1 MKKTIALLTVVIL
14 LFTGSSLFAQTGKLL
29 LPGYTYV
36 FEIKDGTNRSGR
48 LDSTTA
54 EYYYINNP
62 AIGVDRISKKNV
74 SKIKEIHLNKDGTFS
89 NPHYS
94 RYLFGP
100 SALPQTKGELYWN
113 NVSFE
118 YNTIQ
123 FGVTENLSMG
133 VGGFLFTSL
142 SGYPTLL
149 PNAKYSFKLNE
160 KSHIAVGGL
169 MLVINTSSKTSSASL
184 PFVVYTYGDSEAN
197 ISFGGG
203 WAHEKTSGWSNRPT
217 GYIAG
222 IKRVARNWVVQG
234 EAYLLNNSTANT
246 ILLTTLRNIKPTSS
260 WDFGAM
266 ILNFDGERSAVPII
280 GYTIKF

>member
-1 MKKTIALLTVVIL
+1 MKKL
-14 LFTGSSLFAQTGKLL
+14 LFIFFSLWCLNAMAQNVKQLTIGNN
-29 LPGYTYV
+29 YS
-36 FEIKDGTNRSGR
+36 FEIKDGSNRSGR
-48 LDSTTA
+48 LDSLNA
-54 EYYYINNP
+54 VYYYINNP
-62 AIGVDRISKKNV
+62 SIGVDRISIKSV
-74 SKIKEIHLNKDGTFS
+74 SKVKAIKLNKDGYFS

-94 RYLFGP
+94 RYFFGP
-100 SALPQTKGELYWN
+100 SAIPHPKGEVYWN
-113 NVSFE
+113 NIWLE

-123 FGVTENLSMG
+123 YGVTDNFSVGMG
-133 VGGFLFTSL
+133 GLLFTSL

-222 IKRVARNWVVQG
+222 IKRGCTKLGGARRSLFVEQFNSKHNTTNHPTQHK
-234 EAYLLNNSTANT
+234 AYFKLGFWCHDT
-246 ILLTTLRNIKPTSS
+246 
-260 WDFGAM
+260 
-266 ILNFDGERSAVPII
+266 
-280 GYTIKF
+280 

>member
-1 MKKTIALLTVVIL
+1 MAQNVKQLTI
-14 LFTGSSLFAQTGKLL
+14 GNNYS
-29 LPGYTYV
+29 
-36 FEIKDGTNRSGR
+36 FEIKDGSNRSGR
-48 LDSTTA
+48 LDSLNA
-54 EYYYINNP
+54 VYYYINNP
-62 AIGVDRISKKNV
+62 SIGVDRISIKSV
-74 SKIKEIHLNKDGTFS
+74 SKVKAIKLNKDGYFS

-94 RYLFGP
+94 RYFFGP
-100 SALPQTKGELYWN
+100 SAIPHPKGEVYWN
-113 NVSFE
+113 NIWLE

-123 FGVTENLSMG
+123 YGVTDNFSVGMG
-133 VGGFLFTSL
+133 GLLFTSL

-266 ILNFDGERSAVPII
+266 ILNFDGERFALPII

>member
-1 MKKTIALLTVVIL
+1 MKKL
-14 LFTGSSLFAQTGKLL
+14 LFIFFSLWCLNAMAQNVKQLTIGNN
-29 LPGYTYV
+29 YS
-36 FEIKDGTNRSGR
+36 FEIKDGSNRSGR
-48 LDSTTA
+48 LDSLNTV
-54 EYYYINNP
+54 YYYINNP
-62 AIGVDRISKKNV
+62 SIGVDRISIKSV
-74 SKIKEIHLNKDGTFS
+74 SKVKAIKLNKDGYFS

-94 RYLFGP
+94 RYFFGP
-100 SALPQTKGELYWN
+100 SAIPHPKGEVYWN
-113 NVSFE
+113 NIWLE

-123 FGVTENLSMG
+123 YGVTDNFSVGMG
-133 VGGFLFTSL
+133 GLLFTSL

>member
-1 MKKTIALLTVVIL
+1 MKKL
-14 LFTGSSLFAQTGKLL
+14 LFIFFSLWCLNAMAQNVKQLTIGNN
-29 LPGYTYV
+29 YS
-36 FEIKDGTNRSGR
+36 FEIKDGSNRSGR
-48 LDSTTA
+48 LDSLNTV
-54 EYYYINNP
+54 YYYINNP
-62 AIGVDRISKKNV
+62 SIGVDRISIKSV
-74 SKIKEIHLNKDGTFS
+74 SKVKAIKLNKDGYFS

-94 RYLFGP
+94 RYFFGP
-100 SALPQTKGELYWN
+100 SAIPHPKGEVYWN
-113 NVSFE
+113 NIWLE

-123 FGVTENLSMG
+123 YGVTDNFSVGMG
-133 VGGFLFTSL
+133 GLLFTSL

-266 ILNFDGERSAVPII
+266 ILNFDGERRAIPII

>member
-1 MKKTIALLTVVIL
+1 MKKL
-14 LFTGSSLFAQTGKLL
+14 LFIFFSLWCLNAMAQNVKQLTIGNN
-29 LPGYTYV
+29 YS
-36 FEIKDGTNRSGR
+36 FEIKDGSNRSGR
-48 LDSTTA
+48 LDSLNA
-54 EYYYINNP
+54 VYYYINNP
-62 AIGVDRISKKNV
+62 SIGVDRISIKSV
-74 SKIKEIHLNKDGTFS
+74 SKVKAIKLNKDGYFS

-94 RYLFGP
+94 RYFFGP
-100 SALPQTKGELYWN
+100 SAIPHPKGEVYWN
-113 NVSFE
+113 NIWLE

-123 FGVTENLSMG
+123 YGVTDNFSVGMG
-133 VGGFLFTSL
+133 GLLFTSL

-266 ILNFDGERSAVPII
+266 ILNFDGERSALPII

>member
-1 MKKTIALLTVVIL
+1 MKKL
-14 LFTGSSLFAQTGKLL
+14 LFIFFSLWCLNAMAQNVKQLTIGNN
-29 LPGYTYV
+29 YS
-36 FEIKDGTNRSGR
+36 FEIKDGSNRSGR
-48 LDSTTA
+48 LDSLNA
-54 EYYYINNP
+54 VYYYINNP
-62 AIGVDRISKKNV
+62 SIGVDRISIKSV
-74 SKIKEIHLNKDGTFS
+74 SKVKAIKLNKDGYFS

-94 RYLFGP
+94 RYFFGP
-100 SALPQTKGELYWN
+100 SAIPHPKGEVYWN
-113 NVSFE
+113 NIWLE

-123 FGVTENLSMG
+123 YGVTDNFSVGMG
-133 VGGFLFTSL
+133 GLLFTSL

>member
-1 MKKTIALLTVVIL
+1 MKKILFISFSLWCLTALAQNVKQLTI
-14 LFTGSSLFAQTGKLL
+14 GNNYS
-29 LPGYTYV
+29 
-36 FEIKDGTNRSGR
+36 FEIKDGSNRSGR
-48 LDSTTA
+48 LDSLNA
-54 EYYYINNP
+54 VYYYINNP
-62 AIGVDRISKKNV
+62 SIGVDRISIKSV
-74 SKIKEIHLNKDGTFS
+74 SKVKAIKLNKDGYFS

-94 RYLFGP
+94 RYFFGP
-100 SALPQTKGELYWN
+100 SAIPHPKGELYWN
-113 NVSFE
+113 NIWIE

-123 FGVTENLSMG
+123 YGVTDNLSVGMG
-133 VGGFLFTSL
+133 GLLFTSL
-142 SGYPTLL
+142 GGYTTLL

-160 KSHIAVGGL
+160 KSHLALGGL
-169 MLVINTSSKTSSASL
+169 MLVLNTSSKTISNSL

-203 WAHEKTSGWSNRPT
+203 WAHEKTNGWSKKPT

-266 ILNFDGERSAVPII
+266 ILNFDGERTAVPII

>member
-1 MKKTIALLTVVIL
+1 MKKL
-14 LFTGSSLFAQTGKLL
+14 LFIFFSLWCLNAMAQNVKQLTIGNN
-29 LPGYTYV
+29 YS
-36 FEIKDGTNRSGR
+36 FEIKDGSNRSGR
-48 LDSTTA
+48 LDSLNA
-54 EYYYINNP
+54 VYYYINNP
-62 AIGVDRISKKNV
+62 SIGVDRISIKSV
-74 SKIKEIHLNKDGTFS
+74 SKVKAIKLNKDGYFS

-94 RYLFGP
+94 RYFFGP
-100 SALPQTKGELYWN
+100 SAIPHPKGEVYWN
-113 NVSFE
+113 NIWLE

-123 FGVTENLSMG
+123 YGVTDNFSVGMG
-133 VGGFLFTSL
+133 GLLFTSL

-184 PFVVYTYGDSEAN
+184 PFVVYTYGDSEVN

>member
-1 MKKTIALLTVVIL
+1 MKKL
-14 LFTGSSLFAQTGKLL
+14 LFIFFSLWCLNAMAQNVKQLTIGNN
-29 LPGYTYV
+29 YS
-36 FEIKDGTNRSGR
+36 FEIKDGSNRSGR
-48 LDSTTA
+48 LDSLNA
-54 EYYYINNP
+54 VYYYINNP
-62 AIGVDRISKKNV
+62 SIGVDRISIKSV
-74 SKIKEIHLNKDGTFS
+74 SKVKAIKLNKDGYFS

-94 RYLFGP
+94 RYFFGP
-100 SALPQTKGELYWN
+100 SAIPHPKGEVYWN
-113 NVSFE
+113 NIWLE

-123 FGVTENLSMG
+123 YGVTDNFSVGMG
-133 VGGFLFTSL
+133 GLLFTSL

-266 ILNFDGERSAVPII
+266 ILNFDGERNAVPII

>member
-1 MKKTIALLTVVIL
+1 MKKL
-14 LFTGSSLFAQTGKLL
+14 LFLFFSLWCLNAMAQNVKQLTIGNN
-29 LPGYTYV
+29 YS
-36 FEIKDGTNRSGR
+36 FEIKDGSNRSGR
-48 LDSTTA
+48 LDSLNTV
-54 EYYYINNP
+54 YYYINNP
-62 AIGVDRISKKNV
+62 SIGVDRISIKSV
-74 SKIKEIHLNKDGTFS
+74 SKVKAIKLNKDGYFS

-94 RYLFGP
+94 RYFFGP
-100 SALPQTKGELYWN
+100 SAIPHPKGEVYWN
-113 NVSFE
+113 NIWLE

-123 FGVTENLSMG
+123 YGVTDNFSVGMG
-133 VGGFLFTSL
+133 GLLFTSL

-266 ILNFDGERSAVPII
+266 ILNFDGERRAIPII

>member
-1 MKKTIALLTVVIL
+1 MKKL
-14 LFTGSSLFAQTGKLL
+14 LFIFFSLWCLNAMAQNVKQLTIGNN
-29 LPGYTYV
+29 YS
-36 FEIKDGTNRSGR
+36 FEIKDGSNRSGR
-48 LDSTTA
+48 LDSLNTV
-54 EYYYINNP
+54 YYYINNP
-62 AIGVDRISKKNV
+62 SIGVDRIIIKSV
-74 SKIKEIHLNKDGTFS
+74 SKVKAIKLNKDGYFS

-94 RYLFGP
+94 RYFFGP
-100 SALPQTKGELYWN
+100 SAIPHPKGEVYWN
-113 NVSFE
+113 NIWLE

-123 FGVTENLSMG
+123 YGVTDNFSVGMG
-133 VGGFLFTSL
+133 GLLFTSL

>member
-1 MKKTIALLTVVIL
+1 MAQNVKQLTI
-14 LFTGSSLFAQTGKLL
+14 GNNYS
-29 LPGYTYV
+29 
-36 FEIKDGTNRSGR
+36 FEIKDGSNRSGR
-48 LDSTTA
+48 LDSLNA
-54 EYYYINNP
+54 VYYYINNP
-62 AIGVDRISKKNV
+62 SIGVDRISIKSV
-74 SKIKEIHLNKDGTFS
+74 SKVKAIKLNKDGYFS

-94 RYLFGP
+94 RYFFGP
-100 SALPQTKGELYWN
+100 SAIPHPKGEVYWN
-113 NVSFE
+113 NIWLE

-123 FGVTENLSMG
+123 YGVTDNFSVGMG
-133 VGGFLFTSL
+133 GLLFTSL

-169 MLVINTSSKTSSASL
+169 MLVINTSRKTSSASL

-266 ILNFDGERSAVPII
+266 ILNFDGERIAEPII